1 MDTIAKLAQGALTA
15 QNACNLS
22 GVVHSFSQTLTELW
36 AHAHA
41 NGEGTDWVNT
51 HPVSILYS
59 AQIAYLS
66 SGSLT
71 DSESYSRAHNACS
84 EMVMAEEVRN
94 DPGVY
99 DADVP
104 RP

>member
-1 MDTIAKLAQGALTA
+1 MDSLAKLARGALAA

-22 GVVHSFSQTLTELW
+22 GVVHSFSQTMTELW

-59 AQIAYLS
+59 AQIAWLS
-66 SGSLT
+66 SGAIA
-71 DSESYSRAHNACS
+71 DSDLYYKAHNACS
-84 EMVMAEEVRN
+84 EMVMAEEVRE
-94 DPGVY
+94 DPGARGSRCV
-99 DADVP
+99 
-104 RP
+104 